1 MKLNVN
7 KIYEK
12 VPYIIPKP
20 PAFSSD
26 IQLSLYV
33 HKEFDMGYIPDY
45 VPTNIR
51 NIVNNYKNSQETI
64 WFHILRHYAEKDDLL
79 VILYYVLTN
88 QDNNEIIYLERGGN
102 AYQSHDE
109 KLEKFKQTL
118 GVKDVPDN

>member
-12 VPYIIPKP
+12 VSYTIPKP

-26 IQLSLYV
+26 IQLSLYIT
-33 HKEFDMGYIPDY
+33 KEFNMGYVPDY
-45 VPTNIR
+45 VPYNIR
-51 NIVNNYKNSQETI
+51 NIVNNYKNSEETI
-64 WFHILRHYAEKDDLL
+64 WFHILRHYAEKDDTL
-79 VILYYVLTN
+79 VILYYLLTN
-88 QDNNEIIYLERGGN
+88 KDNNEIIYLERGGN
-102 AYQSHDE
+102 VYQSHEE